1 MAYFYDKQTCFGCSE
16 FRGEGKNSGGLRPP
30 LDQVMFLL
38 QCLHELPDGRMV
50 TTQHAVEPLMP
61 PLCNIGGSR
70 QPHKGGIM
78 LIQ

>member
-1 MAYFYDKQTCFGCSE
+1 MFWM
-16 FRGEGKNSGGLRPP
+16 FRIQRGREKFRRVETPVGSGY
-30 LDQVMFLL
+30 VLL

-50 TTQHAVEPLMP
+50 TTQHAVEPVMP